1 MPTQDTSIIKNKI
14 VNFLENNGPSL
25 PIHISKNIDSSYLFT
40 SAFLSELLSEKRI
53 KTTTMKVGSSSVF
66 YIPGQEAQLEKF
78 AQQFLKSKEKE
89 AYELLNK
96 KRFLEDSEQQPAIRV
111 ALRAIKDFAIPIEKE
126 GRILWRYFIV
136 DEKDRL
142 VEKEIPKMEE
152 TKIEEIP
159 KQEIRL
165 EKIEPPKKKEKS
177 TKSKTIEKK
186 KPKSNKDENFFNKIK
201 EYLAKNNTEIE
212 DIELFTKDS
221 LILKV
226 KKDGKTRLLV
236 AYNKKKIIEE
246 DILKAYKKSLEL
258 GLDYSIFSFGE
269 PSKKIS
275 SLIEASKKLS
285 EIRKI
290 D

>member
-40 SAFLSELLSEKRI
+40 SAFLSELLYEKRI

-66 YIPGQEAQLEKF
+66 YLPGQEASLEKF

-89 AYELLNK
+89 AYELLHQIK
-96 KRFLEDSEQQPAIRV
+96 FLEDSEQQPAIRV
-111 ALRAIKDFAIPIEKE
+111 ALRAIKDFAIPIEKD
-126 GRILWRYFIV
+126 GRILWRYFTA
-136 DEKDRL
+136 DEKEL
-142 VEKEIPKMEE
+142 LIKKEIPKKEE
-152 TKIEEIP
+152 PKVETILKPEI
-159 KQEIRL
+159 KL
-165 EKIEPPKKKEKS
+165 EKNEPHKKKEKI
-177 TKSKTIEKK
+177 TKSKLTEKK
-186 KPKSNKDENFFNKIK
+186 NTKSNKDENFFNKIK
-201 EYLAKNNTEIE
+201 EYLSKNNTEIE

-221 LILKV
+221 LILKI
-226 KKDGKTRLLV
+226 KKSGKASLLV

-246 DILKAYKKSLEL
+246 DILKAHKKSQEL
-258 GLDYSIFSFGE
+258 GLEYSIFSFGE
-269 PSKKIS
+269 PSKKILN
-275 SLIEASKKLS
+275 LIEASKRLS